1 MQKYYAD
8 NTER

>member
-8 NTER
+8 H